1 MPRRRGSARGVASA
15 DASIVFPSHCF
26 GRPSFPQ
33 AGFDPLAY
41 HCALK
46 LSERAGDLENEL
58 AHKRCRVDGLLTRR
72 YKSTPQA
79 SRCLIGSRKSLSDR
93 PRRSIAPIS
102 NFRRI
107 TGRPAPMGACA
118 PLFRRRWC
126 QNAVAS
132 RIVHAPLTLLAKND
146 ISATDGIIS

>member
-102 NFRRI
+102 NFRRLASLSWNHGEARTHGGVCPVI
-107 TGRPAPMGACA
+107 SSEMVSECRGVAHCSRPIN
-118 PLFRRRWC
+118 PLG
-126 QNAVAS
+126 
-132 RIVHAPLTLLAKND
+132 KE
-146 ISATDGIIS
+146 